1 MYKRNDTSDSRPTLE
16 LRPSV
21 LVHGDT
27 LQIAGAGWPLDAIVI
42 TFGRQERAPDR
53 VLAGSLYDGLLV
65 PSGDGTFLVEYS
77 TGTLAPGSIAIRASV
92 RGTKLAGETK
102 LELRER
108 VKPGPKVPRA
118 EIDKPAIRGLAFKR
132 ERARDGGWPKGAT
145 LAMREDWIRKYP
157 PKRGNRG
164 DGAVFFSL
172 PVPGGCNWV
181 PLGPSPFTHGK
192 GARAANNTGRTRCI
206 AVDPATPTLIYIG
219 TASGGVWRSTD
230 GGASWL
236 PKTDDKF
243 SLAIGAI
250 AVDPVSRNVVY
261 AGTGEYVPGSD
272 YGHYYGRG
280 LLRSTDFGD
289 SWTEL
294 GVVEFDMAEIAR
306 IVVNPLDPANLFVAA
321 SNGLWESTSSG
332 AAWTQLSASGCT
344 DVVLV
349 QNPMEPGTRRLV
361 AAFAFLGVRASANS
375 GAGWS
380 AFADV
385 TVPGAPAGSRRVVFG
400 VCRTMP
406 SMMYAAFCAGGAGG
420 SDLAHVAR
428 SDDWGQTWTPK
439 TIPGGGAAIYS
450 ANYCMAIMPH
460 PSAPDT
466 VILGTV
472 ELHKSIDGGSTWTP
486 ASGGTGHRVHA
497 DIQAL
502 VWHPTDANRV
512 FVACDG
518 GFFVSPDVA
527 ASWEARNLD
536 VGAIQCYDFG
546 QHPAYEAIMIAGSQD
561 NGGFHYSGAPIW
573 KGHWVHPGVSH
584 NRMGGDATTAQIDP
598 FDGSIHYYGTGV
610 VRTIRRSDDAGRFFT
625 TSWSYFPGTE
635 WWAPFH
641 CHPLTAG
648 VVFTGG
654 HRLWRSDAR
663 GDAGTWTDITA
674 DLPSPVRSIGFH
686 PANARVLYAGTTG
699 GQVYRLTG
707 PPAGAWNS
715 GTVTTEDVTLTGL
728 PANIGISS
736 IAVDAS
742 GNVWVTSSDLVHTE
756 ATGEFTNDHVFRL
769 DAGATAWVSKSAGLV
784 NANPINSIVLD
795 PLDTTRAYCGGDR
808 GVFAWNPMTATWS
821 AIDQGLANAP
831 VIKLL
836 IHAPSRKLRAA
847 THGRGVWERPLD
859 PIGCTDTF
867 LYLRDH
873 VADAGR
879 TPSPDHVPHPYV
891 AGEFVR
897 HWQSVDIVVDPVAQT
912 PALVTSPMELY
923 DNVVHLG
930 GRRGANRIY
939 VTLHNKGPFAVN
951 NARVRAFFAPA
962 SMGLAPLPAGLLADP
977 FGWNPAGTSVWT
989 PISIAAANVGR
1000 IEPGTTRLA
1009 SWNFTIPMSAP
1020 RHSCLLAFITSDEDP
1035 FATGGITN
1043 PDELVVNNRKV
1054 ALRNLDLEAMPG
1066 SGGAGG
1072 VEGGSGLPPGFVA
1085 RELQMY
1091 GSDTAQAVL
1100 LASNLP
1106 EDAIVVAFGPKK
1118 FRSAETK
1125 VPKRAEKARDTLLR
1139 ECRDALRGYDADRPI
1154 LREVERGAEIVLG
1167 ETKLERG
1174 KPARLFVA
1182 VHSAKWDREQIYT
1195 FDVMQ
1200 VSNGRITGGYTVQ
1213 LADLARMTNAGT
1225 QRGDEGRPAAGRS

>member
-1 MYKRNDTSDSRPTLE
+1 MYKRNDASGSRPTLE

-21 LVHGDT
+21 VVHGNT
-27 LQIAGAGWPLDAIVI
+27 VQVAGAGWPLDAIVI
-42 TFGRQERAPDR
+42 TFEKEERAPDR
-53 VLAGSLYDGLLV
+53 VLSGSLYDGLVV
-65 PSGDGTFLVEYS
+65 PSADGTFLVEYS
-77 TGTLAPGSIAIRASV
+77 TETLGPGSIGIRASV
-92 RGTKLAGETK
+92 RGTKVASETK

-108 VKPGPKVPRA
+108 VKPGPKVPRE

-132 ERARDGGWPKGAT
+132 ERVRDGRWPKGAT

-157 PKRGNRG
+157 PKPGNLG

-181 PLGPSPFTHGK
+181 PLGPSPFSHGK
-192 GARAANNTGRTRCI
+192 NAPAANNTGRTRCI
-206 AVDPATPTLIYIG
+206 AVDPSTPTRIYIG

-230 GGASWL
+230 AGTTWV

-243 SLAIGAI
+243 SLAIGALAI
-250 AVDPVSRNVVY
+250 DPVSPNIVY

-272 YGHYYGRG
+272 YGYYYGRG
-280 LLRSTDFGD
+280 LLRSTNFGD

-294 GVVEFDMAEIAR
+294 GVVDFDMAEIAR

-321 SNGLWESTSSG
+321 SNGLWESTNSG
-332 AAWTQLSASGCT
+332 GAWTQLSANGCT

-361 AAFAFLGVRASANS
+361 AAFAFMGVRASANS
-375 GAGWS
+375 GGGWS
-380 AFADV
+380 AFANV
-385 TVPGAPAGSRRVVFG
+385 TVPGAPANSRRVLFG

-406 SMMYAAFCAGGAGG
+406 QTMYAAFCAGTGPAN
-420 SDLAHVAR
+420 LAHVAR
-428 SDDWGQTWTPK
+428 SDDWGQSWTAK
-439 TIPGGGAAIYS
+439 TIPGGGAAIY
-450 ANYCMAIMPH
+450 AADYCMAILPH
-460 PSAPDT
+460 PTTPDT

-472 ELHKSIDGGSTWTP
+472 GLHKSNDGGTTWAP
-486 ASGGTGHRVHA
+486 VSAAGGHWVHA
-497 DIQAL
+497 DIQSLA
-502 VWHPTDANRV
+502 WHPTDANRI
-512 FVACDG
+512 FASCDG
-518 GFFVSPDVA
+518 GFFVTTNVA

-546 QHPAYEAIMIAGSQD
+546 QHPTYEAIMIAGSQD

-573 KGHWVHPGVSH
+573 KRHWVAPGVSH
-584 NRMGGDATTAQIDP
+584 NSMGSDGTTAQIDP

-610 VRTIRRSDDAGRFFT
+610 TQSISRSDDAGRFFPT
-625 TSWSYFPGTE
+625 AWGYFPGTE

-641 CHPLTAG
+641 CHPLSAG

-663 GDAGTWTDITA
+663 GNAGTWTNITT
-674 DLPSPVRSIGFH
+674 DLASPMRSMGFH

-707 PPAGAWNS
+707 PPAGAWTS
-715 GTVTTEDVTLTGL
+715 ATVTTENVTFTGL
-728 PANIGISS
+728 PPNMGISS
-736 IAVDAS
+736 IAIDTS
-742 GNVWVTSSDLVHTE
+742 GNVWVASSDLIHTE
-756 ATGEFTNDHVFRL
+756 GTGEFTNEHVYRL
-769 DAGATAWVSKSAGLV
+769 DAGAMAWVSKSAGLV

-795 PLDTTRAYCGGDR
+795 PLDTTKAYCGADR
-808 GVFAWNPMTATWS
+808 GVFAWNPMTSTWT

-836 IHAPSRKLRAA
+836 VHAPSRKLRAA

-867 LYLRDH
+867 LYLRDN
-873 VADAGR
+873 VVDAGR
-879 TPSPDHVPHPYV
+879 TPSPDHVPHPYI

-897 HWQSVDIVVDPVAQT
+897 HWQSVDIVVDPLTQT
-912 PALVTSPMELY
+912 PSLVTSPMELY

-930 GRRGANRIY
+930 GRRGANRVY
-939 VTLHNKGPFAVN
+939 VTLHNKGPFAVTS
-951 NARVRAFFAPA
+951 ARVRVFFAPA

-977 FGWNPAGTSVWT
+977 FGWNPAGASVWT
-989 PISIAAANVGR
+989 PISIFAANVGR

-1009 SWNFTIPMSAP
+1009 SWHFTIPMSAP
-1020 RHSCLLAFITSDEDP
+1020 QHSCLLAFITSAEDP

-1066 SGGAGG
+1066 SEGIGG
-1072 VEGGSGLPPGFVA
+1072 VDGGSGLPAGFVA
-1085 RELQMY
+1085 RELLMH
-1091 GSDTAQAVL
+1091 GSETAQAVL
-1100 LASNLP
+1100 VASNLP
-1106 EDAIVVAFGPKK
+1106 DDAIVVAFAPKT
-1118 FRSAETK
+1118 FRVEETK
-1125 VPKRAEKARDTLLR
+1125 IPKRAEKAKDALLK
-1139 ECRDALRGYDADRPI
+1139 ECRDSLRGYDAGRPI
-1154 LREVERGAEIVLG
+1154 VREVKRGAEILLG
-1167 ETKLERG
+1167 ETNLERG

-1182 VHSAKWDREQIYT
+1182 VHSAKWDREQLYT

-1200 VSNGRITGGYTVQ
+1200 VSGGHIAGGYTVQ
-1213 LADLARMTNAGT
+1213 LADLSRMTDAEPRKDDQGGHDRT
-1225 QRGDEGRPAAGRS
+1225 R